1 MRVRGDAQQ
10 DRCSRGQRSS
20 SIWRLTKSGA
30 GHRPGGYIR
39 RRRAN
44 VRDGSASGTLKLR
57 NLSSEL
63 GPTSEDDDASR
74 DCDFPAT
81 PAPAALV
88 LGLHA
93 KTTGPHCFCLP
104 CLHSSVSL
112 SCLFLFTLCSKT
124 SFIVGGKVFRTVSPF
139 SESRARRPAP
149 RFRLHLSQKCNVRF
163 GVSECLQIP
172 ACSVRAAMQGSLLE
186 INSVSTSGT
195 RIRATRLV
203 FVARLLSTVDYD

>member
-20 SIWRLTKSGA
+20 SIWRLTRSGA

-74 DCDFPAT
+74 DCDFHQPRQRQ
-81 PAPAALV
+81 P
-88 LGLHA
+88 
-93 KTTGPHCFCLP
+93 
-104 CLHSSVSL
+104 HSSSDCMQRRLVRTASVYPVSIPVFRCLVSSCSL
-112 SCLFLFTLCSKT
+112 SARKHRSLSVGKCSE
-124 SFIVGGKVFRTVSPF
+124 P
-139 SESRARRPAP
+139 SR
-149 RFRLHLSQKCNVRF
+149 RFRKAGPDGL
-163 GVSECLQIP
+163 P
-172 ACSVRAAMQGSLLE
+172 RASD
-186 INSVSTSGT
+186 STSH
-195 RIRATRLV
+195 RNAMCDLASASVCRYQHV
-203 FVARLLSTVDYD
+203 P